1 MSFWLFRK
9 PLRYLKAYEKES
21 EKINKTGLKKISP
34 PSPSK
39 KMFEYFAEY
48 NFIHGPY
55 ILLLSVKF
63 HNLCKNCNFYG
74 HAVKFL

>member
-9 PLRYLKAYEKES
+9 PLRCLKAYEKES
-21 EKINKTGLKKISP
+21 ENINKIGLKRNLTP

-48 NFIHGPY
+48 NFIHGSY
-55 ILLLSVKF
+55 ILLLSVK
-63 HNLCKNCNFYG
+63 NP
-74 HAVKFL
+74 